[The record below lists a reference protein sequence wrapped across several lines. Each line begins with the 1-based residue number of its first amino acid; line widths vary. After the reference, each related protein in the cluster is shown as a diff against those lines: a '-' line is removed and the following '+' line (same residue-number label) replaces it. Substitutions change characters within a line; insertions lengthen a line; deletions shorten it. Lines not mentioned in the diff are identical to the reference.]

1 VLIIIDAGTPQRG
14 GSSGSRF
21 CTDGRRIHDA
31 AHDGGFE
38 AAFTSPGH
46 AKVGRA
52 PAVGE
57 AAFGHEH
64 NVGAEGAD
72 RFDHVGG
79 EDDRVAAV
87 AAMYRSSKLTRE
99 TPASQQDE
107 VGTIHQAQLARG
119 WPPRRAAQTIIAMG

>member
-1 VLIIIDAGTPQRG
+1 MQSQRRCTLHPKSKGRSVNIVLIIIDAGTPQRG

-38 AAFTSPGH
+38 AAFTRPGR
-46 AKVGRA
+46 AKVGRG

-64 NVGAEGAD
+64 NVGA
-72 RFDHVGG
+72 
-79 EDDRVAAV
+79 
-87 AAMYRSSKLTRE
+87 
-99 TPASQQDE
+99 
-107 VGTIHQAQLARG
+107 
-119 WPPRRAAQTIIAMG
+119 